1 VTKLNVSEAKDRFSD
16 LLGRVVQGGE
26 TVLITQEGKPVAKL
40 VPASEEDEP
49 DHLVNVKG
57 WLEEDDPFFA
67 AMDEIVEARFKHQP
81 RSAGEPLG
89 LPWDEEAS

>member
-1 VTKLNVSEAKDRFSD
+1 VTKLNVTEAKERFSD
-16 LLGRVVQGGE
+16 LLGRVVHEGE
-26 TVLITQEGKPVAKL
+26 TVLITQQGKAVAKL
-40 VPASEEDEP
+40 VPASEEDET

-81 RSAGEPLG
+81 RSAGEPLR
-89 LPWDEEAS
+89 WVNEEAS